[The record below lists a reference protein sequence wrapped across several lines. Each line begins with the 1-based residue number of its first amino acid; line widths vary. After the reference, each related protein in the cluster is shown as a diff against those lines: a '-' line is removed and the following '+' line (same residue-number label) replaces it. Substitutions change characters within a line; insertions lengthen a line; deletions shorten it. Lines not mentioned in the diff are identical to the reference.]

1 MYIYDYWDN
10 CDKFELLQSVQRQT
24 WGLRTCLHG
33 LTFATYREYDMA
45 NIQKIL
51 TLLRNGHFALN
62 QFCNL
67 FFNLQRNLADD
78 DMETCKPYQK
88 VNLYAMEIVEL
99 VDSFLTVIEYF
110 DDSQRVLIVFLR
122 VLFKLRTPVE
132 KYLVAVNYWNLSK
145 R

>member
-1 MYIYDYWDN
+1 
-10 CDKFELLQSVQRQT
+10 
-24 WGLRTCLHG
+24 
-33 LTFATYREYDMA
+33 MA

-62 QFCNL
+62 RFCNL
-67 FFNLQRNLADD
+67 FFNLQRNLADG

-132 KYLVAVNYWNLSK
+132 KYLVAVNYWNLE
-145 R
+145 